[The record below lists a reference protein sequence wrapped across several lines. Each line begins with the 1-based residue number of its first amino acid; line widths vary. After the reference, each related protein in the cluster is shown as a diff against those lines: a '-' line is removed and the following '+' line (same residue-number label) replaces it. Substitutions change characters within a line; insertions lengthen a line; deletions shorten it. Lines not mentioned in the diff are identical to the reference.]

1 MIKKSFCLCA
11 LLACLLGTSF
21 LQAAGESSVLPLPA
35 GFGDRG
41 PHVRLL
47 QTELARRGFFQ
58 GEPDGIY
65 GKLTVKAVEQFQK
78 QRELPLDG
86 LAGDTALP
94 ALFARSAFNSADF
107 DAANQTLP
115 RQAGFQAYKGI
126 PLPSSQGARG
136 SHVRRLQQALAGLG
150 YLPTGAAGVFSE
162 TTAQAV
168 ASFQK
173 DSGLR
178 VSGRADEASLRVLF
192 TKPKSVT
199 GATLMPPWYG
209 GGSGL
214 IPRGAV
220 FQVKDVRTGIKFTC
234 SRMMGTSH
242 LDAEPLTPFDTLAM
256 KEAYGGDWSWDRR
269 PVLLNYRGEVY
280 AASMNGMPHGYYSN
294 RGNTMKGHFCIHFF
308 GSRGDTSQLVDSAH
322 LQAAFE
328 ASLTQWDSPAT
339 GEPVR

>member
-21 LQAAGESSVLPLPA
+21 FQAAGESSVLPLPT
-35 GFGDRG
+35 GFGDKG
-41 PHVRLL
+41 PQVRLI
-47 QTELARRGFFQ
+47 QTELARRGFYQ

-65 GKLTVKAVEQFQK
+65 GELTVIAVEQFQK
-78 QRELPLDG
+78 KRGLPLDG
-86 LAGDTALP
+86 LAGDTTLL
-94 ALFARSAFNSADF
+94 ALFARSAFHSAVSNTE
-107 DAANQTLP
+107 NQMLP
-115 RQAGFQAYKGI
+115 QQAGLQAHKGI

-136 SHVRRLQQALAGLG
+136 SHVRQLQQALTGLG
-150 YLPTGAAGVFSE
+150 YLPAGAAGVFSE
-162 TTAQAV
+162 TTALAV
-168 ASFQK
+168 AAFQK
-173 DSGLR
+173 ESGLR
-178 VSGRADEASLRVLF
+178 VSGRADEETLRVLF
-192 TKPKSVT
+192 TKPKNT
-199 GATLMPPWYG
+199 PGATRMPPWYG

-214 IPRGAV
+214 IPWGAV

-234 SRMMGTSH
+234 YRMMGTSH

-294 RGNTMKGHFCIHFF
+294 RNNTMKGHFCIHFF

-328 ASLTQWDSPAT
+328 ASMTQWDSPAT
-339 GEPVR
+339 GEPAR